1 MKTTKP
7 SKITKYIIAAASILS
22 ILTFTGCDE
31 KEKNK
36 MENVIQT
43 ESSIGAKYLNSQKN
57 KAEKPQEEKPAEP
70 STNGLG
76 ISDEKYEESIK
87 RSLVSKN
94 NNYLVKKVLEKMR
107 AGDEVILSALG
118 GSVTEGAGPA
128 SFKQGYA
135 YQFKDLFVE
144 KYAAN
149 KDNVKFIPA
158 GIGGTPSPM
167 GLIRYQKDVVNKAG
181 RDPDLLIIE
190 FAVNDWLEC
199 SKTRAMEYLVRNAL
213 EHNTAVIMLYGA
225 ATYGTQ
231 QEQIKPVADFYKLP
245 QVSVRDGL
253 KNSGVNQQKDSKV
266 YYTDMVH
273 PTARGHEFMAR
284 CILNLIDE
292 IDASEIDEKAAIPA
306 GYKNENAFT
315 KFATI
320 YGDTNDKNVS
330 INAGAF
336 DQKDDA
342 IQAYMH
348 GGKSFPQNW
357 SRTPSTSS
365 GTTTSGE
372 PFSMSLTCKSL
383 IMVYKN
389 ANNNSFGKAEVF
401 VDGESK
407 GTYAGHEEGG
417 WNNCMVVM
425 IIDEPSSSKH
435 TVEIKPAAGQ
445 EDKSFTILAFGYAE

>member
-1 MKTTKP
+1 MQK
-7 SKITKYIIAAASILS
+7 KIIWRSFSIITAAIL
-22 ILTFTGCDE
+22 LTGSLLFTGCDE
-31 KEKNK
+31 EEKKK
-36 MENVIQT
+36 MEQLQQQQ
-43 ESSIGAKYLNSQKN
+43 ESIGTKFLKSQENADK
-57 KAEKPQEEKPAEP
+57 KPKPAEPDEP

-76 ISDEKYEESIK
+76 ISDSKYEESIK
-87 RSLVSKN
+87 KSLVSKN
-94 NNYLVKKVLEKMR
+94 NNHLVKKVLEKMR
-107 AGDEVILSALG
+107 AGDEVIISALG
-118 GSVTEGAGPA
+118 GSVTEGAGP
-128 SFKQGYA
+128 SSYTQGYA
-135 YQFKDLFVE
+135 YQFKDMFIE

-149 KDNVKFIPA
+149 KDKVKFVPA

-167 GLIRYQKDVVNKAG
+167 GLVRYQKDVVNKGG

-225 ATYGTQ
+225 ATYGNQ

-273 PTARGHEFMAR
+273 PTKNGHTFMAK
-284 CILNLIDE
+284 CIMNLIDE
-292 IDASEIDEKAAIPA
+292 IDASQIDEKAAIPE

-320 YGDTNDKNVS
+320 YGDTQDKNVS
-330 INAGAF
+330 INPGAF
-336 DQKDDA
+336 DHKDDA

-357 SRTPSTSS
+357 SRSGDGGNTPFTM
-365 GTTTSGE
+365 T
-372 PFSMSLTCKSL
+372 LNCKSL

-401 VDGESK
+401 VDGKSH

-425 IIDEPSSSKH
+425 IIDEPTSSQH
-435 TVEIKPAAGQ
+435 TVEIKPAAGA
-445 EDKSFTILAFGYAE
+445 EDKSFTILAFGYAQ

>member
-1 MKTTKP
+1 MQK
-7 SKITKYIIAAASILS
+7 KIIWRSLS
-22 ILTFTGCDE
+22 IFTAAILLTGSLLFTGCDE
-31 KEKNK
+31 EEKK
-36 MENVIQT
+36 QMEQFKQQ
-43 ESSIGAKYLNSQKN
+43 ESIGTKFLKSQENADK
-57 KAEKPQEEKPAEP
+57 KPKPAEPDGP

-76 ISDEKYEESIK
+76 ISDEKYEASIK
-87 RSLVSKN
+87 KSLVSKN

-107 AGDEVILSALG
+107 AGEEVIISTLG
-118 GSVTEGAGPA
+118 GSVTEGAGP
-128 SFKQGYA
+128 SSYTQGYA
-135 YQFKDLFVE
+135 YQFKDMFIE

-149 KDNVKFIPA
+149 KDMVKFVPA

-167 GLIRYQKDVVNKAG
+167 GLIRYQKDVVNKGG

-225 ATYGTQ
+225 ATYNNQ
-231 QEQIKPVADFYKLP
+231 QAQIKPVADFYKLP
-245 QVSVRDGL
+245 QVSVSDGL
-253 KNSGVNQQKDSKV
+253 RGSGINQQNGSKV

-273 PTARGHEFMAR
+273 PTKNGHTFMAR

-292 IDASEIDEKAAIPA
+292 IDASPIDEKAAIPE
-306 GYKNENAFT
+306 GYKNENPFI

-320 YGDTNDKNVS
+320 YGDTQDKNVS
-330 INAGAF
+330 IKPGSF
-336 DQKDDA
+336 DHKDDA

-357 SRTPSTSS
+357 SRSPSTSS
-365 GTTTSGE
+365 GTANNEAFTMT
-372 PFSMSLTCKSL
+372 LNCKSL
-383 IMVYKN
+383 IMIYKN

-401 VDGESK
+401 VDGQSK

-425 IIDEPSSSKH
+425 IIDEASSSQH
-435 TVEIKPAAGQ
+435 TVEIKPAAGD
-445 EDKSFTILAFGYAE
+445 EDKSFTILAFGYAQ

>member
-1 MKTTKP
+1 MCKIFTK
-7 SKITKYIIAAASILS
+7 KNIKFITVAAMLIGAIL
-22 ILTFTGCDE
+22 LTSCDE
-31 KEKNK
+31 EEKKK
-36 MENVIQT
+36 MEKAQMEQT
-43 ESSIGAKYLNSQKN
+43 SIGAKYLKSQENIKN
-57 KAEKPQEEKPAEP
+57 KPKEEKPAEP

-76 ISDEKYEESIK
+76 ISDSKYEESIK
-87 RSLVSKN
+87 KSLVSKN

-107 AGDEVILSALG
+107 AGDEVIISALG
-118 GSVTEGAGPA
+118 GSVTEGAGP
-128 SFKQGYA
+128 SSYTQGYA
-135 YQFKDLFVE
+135 YQFKDMFIE

-149 KDNVKFIPA
+149 KDKVKFVPA

-167 GLIRYQKDVVNKAG
+167 GLVRYQKDVVNKGG

-225 ATYGTQ
+225 ATYGNQ

-273 PTARGHEFMAR
+273 PTKNGHTFMAK
-284 CILNLIDE
+284 CIMNLIDE
-292 IDASEIDEKAAIPA
+292 IDASQIDEKAAIPD

-320 YGDTNDKNVS
+320 YGDTQDKNVS
-330 INAGAF
+330 IAPGAF
-336 DQKDDA
+336 DHKDDA

-357 SRTPSTSS
+357 SRSGDGGNTPFTM
-365 GTTTSGE
+365 T
-372 PFSMSLTCKSL
+372 LNCKSL

-401 VDGESK
+401 VDGKSH

-425 IIDEPSSSKH
+425 IIDEPTSSQH
-435 TVEIKPAAGQ
+435 TVEIKPAAGE
-445 EDKSFTILAFGYAE
+445 EDKSFTILAFGYVQ

>member
-1 MKTTKP
+1 MQK
-7 SKITKYIIAAASILS
+7 KIIWRSFSIITAAIL
-22 ILTFTGCDE
+22 LTGSLLFTGCDE
-31 KEKNK
+31 EEKKK
-36 MENVIQT
+36 MEQLQQQ
-43 ESSIGAKYLNSQKN
+43 ESIGTKFLKSQENADK
-57 KAEKPQEEKPAEP
+57 KPKPAEPDGP

-76 ISDEKYEESIK
+76 ISDSKYEESIK
-87 RSLVSKN
+87 KSLVSKN

-107 AGDEVILSALG
+107 AGDEVIISALG
-118 GSVTEGAGPA
+118 GSVTEGAGP
-128 SFKQGYA
+128 SSYTQGYA
-135 YQFKDLFVE
+135 YQFKDMFIE

-149 KDNVKFIPA
+149 KDKVKFVPA

-167 GLIRYQKDVVNKAG
+167 GLVRYQKDVVNKGG

-225 ATYGTQ
+225 ATYNNQ
-231 QEQIKPVADFYKLP
+231 QAQIKPVADFYKLP
-245 QVSVRDGL
+245 QVSVSDGL
-253 KNSGVNQQKDSKV
+253 RGSGINQQNGSKV

-273 PTARGHEFMAR
+273 PTKNGHTFMAR
-284 CILNLIDE
+284 CVLNLIDE
-292 IDASEIDEKAAIPA
+292 IDASPIDEKAAIPE
-306 GYKNENAFT
+306 GYKNENPFI

-320 YGDTNDKNVS
+320 YGDTQDKNVS
-330 INAGAF
+330 IKPGAF
-336 DQKDDA
+336 DHKDDA

-357 SRTPSTSS
+357 SRSGDGGNTPFTM
-365 GTTTSGE
+365 T
-372 PFSMSLTCKSL
+372 LNCKSL

-401 VDGESK
+401 VDGKSH

-425 IIDEPSSSKH
+425 IIDEPTSSQH
-435 TVEIKPAAGQ
+435 TVEIKPAAGE
-445 EDKSFTILAFGYAE
+445 EDKSFTILAFGYAQ